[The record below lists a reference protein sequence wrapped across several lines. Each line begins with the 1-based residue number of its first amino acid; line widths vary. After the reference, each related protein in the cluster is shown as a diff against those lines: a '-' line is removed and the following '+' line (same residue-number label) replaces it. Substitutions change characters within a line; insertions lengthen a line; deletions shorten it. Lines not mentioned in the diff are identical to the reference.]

1 MKQSWEVGPTE
12 FGNLPHLMTRQQVQ
26 ELQSSPGLPIHR
38 VWGWWNKCWWF
49 DRANGWKEAVEA
61 LQVREL
67 QIRER
72 PRWQPLLVL
81 CSAGRRAEQVGDQA
95 ESRLEADW

>member
-26 ELQSSPGLPIHR
+26 ELQSSPGPPIHR

-61 LQVREL
+61 LRAQALRK
-67 QIRER
+67 RER
-72 PRWQPLLVL
+72 RSWQPLQVL
-81 CSAGRRAEQVGDQA
+81 CSAGRRAVQAGDLS
-95 ESRLEADW
+95 EDRLEAGW